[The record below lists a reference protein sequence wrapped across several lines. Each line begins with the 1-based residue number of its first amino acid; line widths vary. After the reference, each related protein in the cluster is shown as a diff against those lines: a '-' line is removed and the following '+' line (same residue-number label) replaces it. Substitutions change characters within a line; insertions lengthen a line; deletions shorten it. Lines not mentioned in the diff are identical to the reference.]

1 MCREVSVIAKEKALI
16 RRPKTLWLH
25 HCQNL
30 LPSSCAFFTNCIFI
44 LPAESLKIKQFQP
57 LGTSVS

>member
-1 MCREVSVIAKEKALI
+1 MCREVSKEKALN
-16 RRPKTLWLH
+16 RRPKTLQLH
-25 HCQNL
+25 HCQNIL
-30 LPSSCAFFTNCIFI
+30 LSLCFFFIYCIFI